1 MSKGVSAKVICGR
14 FDSKEIWGLQE
25 EIVCFTSSVD
35 NVVDKG

>member
-14 FDSKEIWGLQE
+14 FDSKEIWGFQE

-35 NVVDKG
+35 KVVDKG